1 MKLQALAQAVTPPPM
16 TERRN
21 LMDAN
26 RIVRPSTKIFAAVWI
41 GLYTVIAFLWT
52 LHISLA
58 AGLVW
63 AAVFTLPVADV
74 AWFILSLVLY
84 LRAKKRGDEDYFD
97 LKHRLK
103 TSVFLLIFLAVM
115 TALLIAFFA
124 YAISHM

>member
-1 MKLQALAQAVTPPPM
+1 
-16 TERRN
+16 
-21 LMDAN
+21 MDAN

-52 LHISLA
+52 LNISLT

-74 AWFILSLVLY
+74 AWFVLY

-103 TSVFLLIFLAVM
+103 ISVFLLIFLAVLI
-115 TALLIAFFA
+115 ALLIAFFA

>member
-1 MKLQALAQAVTPPPM
+1 
-16 TERRN
+16 
-21 LMDAN
+21 MDAN
-26 RIVRPSTKIFAAVWI
+26 RLVRPSTKIFAAVWI

-52 LHISLA
+52 LNISLT

-103 TSVFLLIFLAVM
+103 ISVFLLIFLAVM

>member
-1 MKLQALAQAVTPPPM
+1 
-16 TERRN
+16 
-21 LMDAN
+21 MDAN
-26 RIVRPSTKIFAAVWI
+26 RLVRPSTKIFTAVCI

-52 LHISLA
+52 LQISLA
-58 AGLVW
+58 AGLAW

-84 LRAKKRGDEDYFD
+84 LRAKKRGDEDCLD

-103 TSVFLLIFLAVM
+103 ISVILLIFLAVM
-115 TALLIAFFA
+115 IALLIAFFA